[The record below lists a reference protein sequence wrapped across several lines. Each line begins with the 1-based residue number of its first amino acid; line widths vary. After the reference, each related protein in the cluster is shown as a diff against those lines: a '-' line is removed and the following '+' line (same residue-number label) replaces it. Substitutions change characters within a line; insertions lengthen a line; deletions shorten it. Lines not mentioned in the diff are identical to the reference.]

1 MPEKNK
7 IIKMAM
13 NYDEACFEIDS
24 FTDLKVQ
31 LTGRKPVGSDVEGPI
46 SLKATLSLLHHL
58 YDLVQ
63 QSAGSK
69 NESVI
74 CLL

>member
-13 NYDEACFEIDS
+13 KYDEACFEIDS

>member
-1 MPEKNK
+1 
-7 IIKMAM
+7 MAM

-46 SLKATLSLLHHL
+46 SLKATLSLLYHL

>member
-7 IIKMAM
+7 IITIAM
-13 NYDEACFEIDS
+13 DYDEACFEIDS

-31 LTGRKPVGSDVEGPI
+31 LTGRKPVVSDVEGHI

-63 QSAGSK
+63 QSAGIK

>member
-1 MPEKNK
+1 
-7 IIKMAM
+7 MAM

-31 LTGRKPVGSDVEGPI
+31 LTGRKPVVSDVEGHI
-46 SLKATLSLLHHL
+46 SLKATLSLLYHL